1 MQECK
6 LFSCTIMLRVPESK
20 RLQVSSDERRTVGL
34 FFFLDRFMLKLKFLR
49 GV

>member
-34 FFFLDRFMLKLKFLR
+34 FFLDRFMLKLKFLR